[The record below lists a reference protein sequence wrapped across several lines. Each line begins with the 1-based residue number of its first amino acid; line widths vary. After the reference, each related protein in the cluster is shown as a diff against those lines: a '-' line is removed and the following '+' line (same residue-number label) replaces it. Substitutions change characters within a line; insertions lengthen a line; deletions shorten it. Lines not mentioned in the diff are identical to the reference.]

1 MPQPARLLLASCKDH
16 STQRT
21 STRRATDER
30 LSPQVDGC
38 CPRWCRPS
46 SQLSSRNSPPP
57 PPPARRLRPSHA
69 AHASTLATPSLQVG
83 GGVVHTAASHART
96 PPRRCTP
103 SFAYSHGRAQ
113 FAQSPY
119 HPLTCLPQVAC
130 TVLCGCEART
140 QGASVLPSAPPP
152 SRRLVAQ

>member
-38 CPRWCRPS
+38 WCRPS

-83 GGVVHTAASHART
+83 GGVVHTLRVMRVHRPVVARPHSRTRTGVLNSRKAHTT
-96 PPRRCTP
+96 P
-103 SFAYSHGRAQ
+103 
-113 FAQSPY
+113 
-119 HPLTCLPQVAC
+119 
-130 TVLCGCEART
+130 
-140 QGASVLPSAPPP
+140 
-152 SRRLVAQ
+152 